1 MNVPTRA
8 QRLPAEGLLGVAE
21 LLRELALPDEAAELR
36 MLIDLCRRSLRV
48 RAWLFG
54 RFAREPATQAAFRMF
69 LANPEAGLPN
79 RALWPRALTM
89 AMAPDLGRSGPGE
102 GAHGGLSEVQILA
115 LIKGYQAN
123 YLDVTAFVLARLW
136 RRFLR
141 SDRKEVPLALQL
153 ASARHWGA
161 LANDDS
167 GRCINR
173 LSDVL
178 RFFRERCCRT
188 IGDGDFGHPN
198 SWRIHV
204 LVHILDHPR
213 PCYRVDELY
222 RSLPPKYRHVDRRE
236 VRDFCRRHGIRR
248 DRSPGRPSTSL
259 RKQRKSPG
267 SKGRPLR

>member
-1 MNVPTRA
+1 MKMPPRA
-8 QRLPAEGLLGVAE
+8 RRLPADGLRDIAE
-21 LLRELALPDEAAELR
+21 LLREVTLPDDATELR
-36 MLIDLCRRSLRV
+36 LLIDLCRRSLRV

-69 LANPEAGLPN
+69 LANPDAAPTDLL
-79 RALWPRALTM
+79 LWPRALTI
-89 AMAPDLGRSGPGE
+89 ALRPDLGRPAPGE
-102 GAHGGLSEVQILA
+102 GAHGGLSEVQVLA
-115 LIKGYQAN
+115 LIKGYQAE

-136 RRFLR
+136 RRFLS

-178 RFFRERCCRT
+178 QFFRERGGRT
-188 IGDGDFGHPN
+188 IGEDDFGHPN

-204 LVHILDHPR
+204 LVHILDYPR

-222 RSLPPKYRHVDRRE
+222 RSLPPKFRHVDRRE
-236 VRDFCRRHGIRR
+236 VRAFCQRHGIRR
-248 DRSPGRPSTSL
+248 DGSPGRPLKLNVT
-259 RKQRKSPG
+259 K
-267 SKGRPLR
+267 